1 MDISSTPAELSSKSL
16 DKISYEILPTHG
28 GASQPKSNVTFK
40 LIIIGYSGVGKSCL
54 MRRVTCNEFSEDHE
68 VTIGV
73 EFGTMLFKMDQSIF
87 KL

>member
-1 MDISSTPAELSSKSL
+1 MDINTPAELSPQSL
-16 DKISYEILPTHG
+16 DKISYEIIPTHT
-28 GASQPKSNVTFK
+28 SQPKSNVTFK

-73 EFGTMLFKMDQSIF
+73 EFGTMLYKMDQSIF